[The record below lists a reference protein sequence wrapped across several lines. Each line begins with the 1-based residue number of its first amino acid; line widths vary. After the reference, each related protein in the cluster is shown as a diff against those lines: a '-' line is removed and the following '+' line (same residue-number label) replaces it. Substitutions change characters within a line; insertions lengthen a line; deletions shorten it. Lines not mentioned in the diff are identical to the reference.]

1 MAYLLF
7 ARISFVKCKVWSKFQ
22 TVLDEFIQLTCDS
35 FDRCNNFD
43 GHGTLFASRPLKM
56 LFSPQPYNHLH
67 MNESMIHI
75 ENNWKYK
82 RNGKYDMHAVKINRQ
97 FLGQFWI
104 SISFHWLRKCFEVFL
119 FIGGGKNMINAFYL
133 IEFASNRKYGKQL
146 LISWKIR
153 ILGIKL

>member
-7 ARISFVKCKVWSKFQ
+7 ARISIVKYKVSSEFQ
-22 TVLDEFIQLTCDS
+22 TVFNEFIQLTCNS

-56 LFSPQPYNHLH
+56 LFPAQPYNHLH

-75 ENNWKYK
+75 ENNWKHK

-104 SISFHWLRKCFEVFL
+104 SISFH
-119 FIGGGKNMINAFYL
+119 
-133 IEFASNRKYGKQL
+133 
-146 LISWKIR
+146 
-153 ILGIKL
+153 